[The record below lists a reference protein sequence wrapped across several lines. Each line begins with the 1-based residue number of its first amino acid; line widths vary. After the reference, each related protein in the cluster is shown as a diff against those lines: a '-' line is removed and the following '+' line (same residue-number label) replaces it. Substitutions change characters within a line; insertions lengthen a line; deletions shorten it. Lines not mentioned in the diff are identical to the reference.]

1 MALQAKNPQHAL
13 QILAGINGRKRGH
26 EFEFDLA
33 RLVNTTSN
41 NINSSNEVTG
51 VFYGFPEV
59 ALIKKALNICNWLD
73 YEAIEAIPLGA
84 LATAEEGKKWLEIN
98 GITVKSS
105 KSDILLN
112 IHRGSELKTVGVS
125 VKQCLSP
132 TPRNP
137 QLFLST
143 ARAFCN
149 LLRRN
154 NIAVSDNA
162 ETAMRQFCG
171 DVGFR
176 PIDYPNVM
184 MTRKSHPLRF
194 YWEEIL
200 PEGLREWEIIFT
212 RYQNYITSLL
222 LQKAYSDDSFLP
234 EIIMQKTKKVSSG
247 PDEFATYSISEL
259 VSKSRNYAGF
269 FKTLKTEV
277 SKSKSY
283 NVPIGVQ
290 HECPKFGI
298 VQMQRFGNK
307 QNPTQLQFNLKAGY
321 FYDI

>member
-33 RLVNTTSN
+33 HLVNTTPN

-51 VFYGFPEV
+51 VFHGFPEV

-73 YEAIEAIPLGA
+73 YDAIEAIPIGA
-84 LATAEEGKKWLEIN
+84 LATAEEGKKWLKIN

-112 IHRGSELKTVGVS
+112 IHRRSELQTVGVS
-125 VKQCLSP
+125 VKQSSN
-132 TPRNP
+132 NP

-143 ARAFCN
+143 ATAFCN

-154 NIAVSDNA
+154 NIAVSDKA
-162 ETAMRQFCG
+162 EIAMKQFCG

-200 PEGLREWEIIFT
+200 PEGLIEWEMIFT
-212 RYQNYITSLL
+212 RYQNHITTLL
-222 LQKAYSDDSFLP
+222 LQKAYSDDSFPP
-234 EIIMQKTKKVSSG
+234 EIIMQKTKKVSSSL
-247 PDEFATYSISEL
+247 DEFATYSINEL
-259 VSKSRNYAGF
+259 VSKSANYAGF

-283 NVPIGVQ
+283 DVPIGVQ

-298 VQMQRFGNK
+298 IQMQRLGNK
-307 QNPTQLQFNLKAGY
+307 QNATQLQFNLKAGY
-321 FYDI
+321 FYNI